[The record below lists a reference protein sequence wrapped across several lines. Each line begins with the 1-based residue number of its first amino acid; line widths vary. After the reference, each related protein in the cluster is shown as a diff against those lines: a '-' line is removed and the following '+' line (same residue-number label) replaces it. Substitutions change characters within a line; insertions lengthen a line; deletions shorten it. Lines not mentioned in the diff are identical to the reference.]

1 MSSKYSVF
9 SGQDDFTLIPFRQ
22 SNNSLFDKAVN
33 RIIFTG
39 GYASERKVKI
49 FFKNKIDKFSSI
61 YPNVDKE
68 LITLAVYDAYLH
80 KSDGSTVQEEDIRKQ
95 LDLYINTYSI
105 DNYSLLD
112 LVKKKSEEQEKTEVK
127 ITTQPFIEEKKDN
140 IFSFSSVKDKFV
152 KTVSPLRGL
161 FRNPDKLAENIYST
175 DTNDDRSKH
184 KQVLAA
190 FFYDVVDKGKDYYAS
205 NKGIFEKD
213 VAYVLNQYFSDN
225 KLFSDKTEAKIT
237 GREAV
242 RVFYSLLDKY
252 KVVYKPYINS
262 FKRELASPFSF
273 GPKQKGFAQ
282 EQSYKKYTSGEQVR
296 NRFLQA
302 SNVALG
308 IKKAAVDWT
317 RQTKEAL
324 FTSIKN
330 TGIYEGGELSIDFAN
345 KQERHEAYLGVKKKQ
360 VVNEAVSYIKSTPW
374 YKEDKTGKVIFDAFG
389 VQRLV
394 SNTFLLKN
402 IEKGFEKQ
410 EVNNNRIYAA
420 VVQDAFGNRVV
431 KTYIYDEEGK
441 LTGVQEFG
449 KQKKKKKLFA
459 PLRKDVYNSFFPSEK
474 NEPVEDEDRYYSR
487 QHRGFFYRN
496 EKDHLYY
503 FEDEQGNISEVPGI
517 THHIAHFVGG
527 AYDEP
532 YSETNLVGKKK
543 GKAEFF
549 SSEAQ
554 VNGTAI
560 HALVNKY
567 YRTGRML
574 PTTSAEKKKENVE
587 QALYIIAELEKRY
600 PKKDGWEINTENL
613 INSPIWKNKAASAAE
628 RFATSID
635 ILVINKRTHIA
646 DFLDIKTGNL
656 KSLQNK
662 RKVQYQLSAEAYFY
676 LTEFNKYTKQED
688 RLALGNLRSIS
699 LNKKNNFIPKVI
711 VKEYPF
717 VGEKELERLFS
728 TEFKNKEA
736 GAAFKREKVFHNL
749 DINPTLIKDVN
760 PFALKTAREL
770 FPGTRPL
777 LGKGVYKRKMVSLD
791 LETTGTSKDKYEI
804 QSFSYAIFDV
814 DEETQKAYP
823 TKISENFFLVS
834 DESYLSQEAQN
845 VHHITNARVLEMMP
859 NARKITS
866 ADIENFMDLAEG
878 GVLTGHNILN
888 FDLPVLRMNYIRV
901 LFEEGN
907 TGKQVASK
915 LREFDR
921 KIAASSIFDTFS
933 FYRAAP
939 IPKQMSEILASY
951 NKYDESLRGF
961 YEGLKNSE
969 IFQAYNKR
977 YFHLDFDPSKLHS
990 STYDMLLSTVIA
1002 VEALFGRHPD
1012 KSIRNRASAVLK
1024 QLFKNPLTVLEIAN
1038 NGDAFSL
1045 FQTNPSFILNEPE
1058 VALRTGIKYLPYDTI
1073 LKKQLAKSKDKGEG
1087 NLPLAENL
1095 ISEEFIEDA
1104 LTKYSSALFTNPV
1117 RIAEYN
1123 GYLFFYNKDILDN
1136 EFPGNLSD
1144 KELGEILYRYMLE
1157 DKNGAGSINKRLLQ
1171 VGVYDIINLRSMN
1184 MASITD
1190 SRDSADVLKEILTA
1204 LQTGEANLF
1213 TRTATVKGVLDE
1225 VLEKSGKLTQT
1236 QRDLAANLFMHDA
1249 LTATN
1254 LEDFDLA
1261 QAQVLKMYTSPST
1274 RKKVSEKLAAVR
1286 ERRFFNPETRSDRLY
1301 EALRKNKAP
1310 LSLYTSFNTEEFV
1323 GSNASFNKFLSSINK
1338 GGQLSTILASNGL
1351 ALNESDWRKVIST
1364 DNPLSLL
1371 EDKAFLDELGGR
1383 HDTNRTKAIKQLQKK
1398 YNLSDSDV
1406 ATLNEYAKVK
1416 HPLEEFNDKLEEIG
1430 TSAQDASEKLNS
1442 VLHGLSGIGSVP
1454 IYDPEQLLHAGY
1466 RQIGGIHAS
1475 LKGLVPNFLNTSVTK
1490 FLTGNVQD
1498 YEYAWQRPK
1507 QFINLAKPLLGV
1519 GASVIGGAMGGP
1531 AGAMVGSQ
1539 IGLGAGAWI
1548 TQLIGTRLERTINE
1562 TGLFFSSRFNKMG
1575 ALLTPAIYALNL
1587 FTKALKIASVPL
1599 LAGLGSG
1606 LYMYKRALN
1615 NMNNVATPL
1624 TNLTGISYGNGYQA
1638 LTREDYMLGM
1648 RSGTTNSIIEGI
1660 EFAKRGLFTLGEYDK
1675 GKLIS
1680 AAMLGVFNEAFI
1692 PNKAGGL
1699 SNFRTLESKLY
1710 SGYKKAE
1717 AAGNGERYM
1726 YLINKYNPEL
1736 AKELQARTDMDRF
1749 MSTSP
1754 RAGKYR
1760 NWAYNDIDYDQSNE
1774 FKAIRGI
1781 QSSFSD
1787 SIQKS
1792 FMKIAAGLYH
1802 WKGFDFMNGLVKT
1815 IGGAANY
1822 FIKGD
1827 NDSILKGINVIGAG
1841 INNFLTNLGETWTEV
1856 KQKLGIKGLGETI
1869 LDWVKLIGAKILKQF
1884 LVFGDNIIGYFEKM
1898 REPAKGF
1905 FLMLYEQFKKLF
1917 DFVGSIRLNIDWKKL
1932 LSGDSNGIQV
1942 KVGYQKP
1949 NVEDFSKANMMAYGL
1964 SKHIYG
1970 FPNEAEKLLWSAYK
1984 LDPRAFKDDDFFKN
1998 NENVRY
2004 AVNSYKNIDYVL
2016 RAMEEGGYKPT
2027 KEGLVDFLTN
2037 AQVESPFNHLDV
2049 NTVKQVAWK
2058 MLIGPASSKFDD
2070 FMPMLRDIVN
2080 AGTAGQSL
2088 FDLGHDTFAKGIKQ
2102 IDLFIKNSE
2111 GKVLSQKQIKAED
2124 LLPTAQMREVI
2135 NVDYFDVAR

>member
-22 SNNSLFDKAVN
+22 SNNNLFDKAVN
-33 RIIFTG
+33 KIIFTG
-39 GYASERKVKI
+39 GYASERKVKT

-61 YPNVDKE
+61 YTNVDKE

-80 KSDGSTVQEEDIRKQ
+80 KPDGSTVQEEDIRKQ

-112 LVKKKSEEQEKTEVK
+112 LVKKKSEEQGKTEVK
-127 ITTQPFIEEKKDN
+127 ITTHPFIEEKKDSV
-140 IFSFSSVKDKFV
+140 FSFSSMKDKFV
-152 KTVSPLRGL
+152 KTVSPLRGF

-190 FFYDVVDKGKDYYAS
+190 FFYDVVDKGKYYYAS
-205 NKGIFEKD
+205 NKGVFEKD

-252 KVVYKPYINS
+252 NVVYKPQINS
-262 FKRELASPFSF
+262 LKRELSSPFSF

-282 EQSYKKYTSGEQVR
+282 EQGYKKYTSGEQVR

-302 SNVALG
+302 SNIALG

-345 KQERHEAYLGVKKKQ
+345 KQERHEAYLDVKKKQ
-360 VVNEAVSYIKSTPW
+360 VVNEAVAYIKNTPW

-410 EVNNNRIYAA
+410 EVKKNRIYAA

-459 PLRKDVYNSFFPSEK
+459 PLRKTVYDSFFPSEK
-474 NEPVEDEDRYYSR
+474 NEEVEDEDRYYSR
-487 QHRGFFYRN
+487 QHKGFFYRN

-699 LNKKNNFIPKVI
+699 LNKKNKFIPKVV

-728 TEFKNKEA
+728 AEFKNKEA

-760 PFALKTAREL
+760 PFAVKTAREL
-770 FPGTRPL
+770 FPGAKPL
-777 LGKGVYKRKMVSLD
+777 LGKSVYKRKMVSLD
-791 LETTGTSKDKYEI
+791 LETTGTSRDKYEI

-823 TKISENFFLVS
+823 NKISESFFLVS

-866 ADIENFMDLAEG
+866 ADIENFMELAEG

-951 NKYDESLRGF
+951 NKYDESIRGF

-990 STYDMLLSTVIA
+990 STYDMLLSAVIA

-1012 KSIRNRASAVLK
+1012 KSIRNRASAILK
-1024 QLFKNPLTVLEIAN
+1024 QLFKNPLTLLEIAN

-1045 FQTNPSFILNEPE
+1045 FQTNPAFILNEPE
-1058 VALRTGIKYLPYDTI
+1058 ISLRTGIKYFTSE
-1073 LKKQLAKSKDKGEG
+1073 QVTSG
-1087 NLPLAENL
+1087 L
-1095 ISEEFIEDA
+1095 ITDELIKEA
-1104 LTKYSSALFTNPV
+1104 TTKYSPALFTNPV

-1171 VGVYDIINLRSMN
+1171 VGVYDIINLRSIN

-1225 VLEKSGKLTQT
+1225 ILEKSGKLTQT

-1261 QAQVLKMYTSPST
+1261 QAQVLKMYTSPRT

-1301 EALRKNKAP
+1301 EALRKSKAP
-1310 LSLYTSFNTEEFV
+1310 LSLYTSFNTEEFM
-1323 GSNASFNKFLSSINK
+1323 GSNASFNKLLSSINK
-1338 GGQLSTILASNGL
+1338 GGQLNTILASNGL
-1351 ALNESDWRKVIST
+1351 ALNENDWKKVIST

-1371 EDKAFLDELGGR
+1371 EDKALLNELGER

-1398 YNLSDSDV
+1398 YNLSDNAV
-1406 ATLNEYAKVK
+1406 TTLNEYAKVK
-1416 HPLEEFNDKLEEIG
+1416 HPLEDFNDKLEEIG
-1430 TSAQDASEKLNS
+1430 SSAQDAAEKLNS

-1466 RQIGGIHAS
+1466 RQIGGIHTS

-1490 FLTGNVQD
+1490 LLTGSVQD

-1507 QFINLAKPLLGV
+1507 QFITLAKPLLGV

-1539 IGLGAGAWI
+1539 IGLGTGAWI
-1548 TQLIGTRLERTINE
+1548 TQLIGTRFERTINE
-1562 TGLFFSSRFNKMG
+1562 AGLFFSSRFNKMG

-1615 NMNNVATPL
+1615 NMGTLDTPL
-1624 TNLTGISYGNGYQA
+1624 YNLTGINYGMGYNQFSR
-1638 LTREDYMLGM
+1638 LDYTFGM
-1648 RSGTTNSIIEGI
+1648 RRGTTNSIIEGV
-1660 EFAKRGLFTLGEYDK
+1660 EFAKQGLLSLGRYDK
-1675 GKLIS
+1675 NKLIS
-1680 AAMLGVFNEAFI
+1680 SALLGIFNEAYMN
-1692 PNKAGGL
+1692 PGDGA
-1699 SNFRTLESKLY
+1699 SNYASMTSKLY
-1710 SGYKKAE
+1710 ENYQNSKNKG
-1717 AAGNGERYM
+1717 RFM
-1726 YLINKYNPEL
+1726 YLLNEYNPEL
-1736 AKELQARTDMDRF
+1736 AKQLQIRTEYESFLASDRGA
-1749 MSTSP
+1749 P
-1754 RAGKYR
+1754 YR
-1760 NWAYNDIDYDQSNE
+1760 NRRYYYNDINRDQRNE
-1774 FKAIRGI
+1774 FRAITGI
-1781 QSSFSD
+1781 QSSFGE
-1787 SIQKS
+1787 SIQNS
-1792 FMKIAAGLYH
+1792 FMKIAAALYN
-1802 WKGFDFMNGLVKT
+1802 WKGFDFMNRYT
-1815 IGGAANY
+1815 
-1822 FIKGD
+1822 
-1827 NDSILKGINVIGAG
+1827 SVIGNAADAFAG
-1841 INNFLTNLGETWTEV
+1841 GDINGGFKIIGDGIIDFIDNLGKTWAEV
-1856 KQKLGIKGLGETI
+1856 KEKLGMSDLKDTI
-1869 LDWVKLIGAKILKQF
+1869 LTYGKIIYHEIKLKLIDLGLFVTDIFGKIK
-1884 LVFGDNIIGYFEKM
+1884 D
-1898 REPAKGF
+1898 PAKGF
-1905 FLMLYEQFKKLF
+1905 FMMLYEQFKKLF
-1917 DFVGSIRLNIDWKKL
+1917 DFVGSIRLDIDMKRVLK
-1932 LSGDSNGIQV
+1932 GDVGGFQF
-1942 KVGYQKP
+1942 KVGYGSQENPSYSHEDTWQKM
-1949 NVEDFSKANMMAYGL
+1949 EAYGKEAWTFGTHGAEDRL
-1964 SKHIYG
+1964 WKAYG
-1970 FPNEAEKLLWSAYK
+1970 IDPVQFYK
-1984 LDPRAFKDDDFFKN
+1984 DPSIRN
-1998 NENVRY
+1998 NETFRY
-2004 AVNSYKNIDYVL
+2004 MENSFKEIAYVL
-2016 RAMEEGGYKPT
+2016 EAMKRAGYDINSVQDLDT
-2027 KEGLVDFLTN
+2027 FLTN
-2037 AQVESPFNHLDV
+2037 AQVDSPFNYL
-2049 NTVKQVAWK
+2049 NTDIVKSVAWK
-2058 MLIGPASSKFDD
+2058 LGIEPASSK
-2070 FMPMLRDIVN
+2070 L
-2080 AGTAGQSL
+2080 SL
-2088 FDLGHDTFAKGIKQ
+2088 FEDAL
-2102 IDLFIKNSE
+2102 SS
-2111 GKVLSQKQIKAED
+2111 VLSSLGVKDPASVIQNKLEEAKEKESKLIIELKNQDGRTESKEII
-2124 LLPTAQMREVI
+2124 LGQQTGIVEVFGP
-2135 NVDYFDVAR
+2135 NWKFGVR